1 MTPPHLSRR
10 ALLAGGVAM
19 TIIPAFGPA
28 PAWAGSMPEQCAA
41 PDELLIFD
49 KPLKRV
55 ARRIEKG
62 KYIRIVALGS
72 TSTLGGGASG
82 PDASYPARLQA
93 LLGHAIEGA
102 EIKVVNKGV
111 AKDSAVKMVDR
122 FQADVIDTKAHMVI
136 WETGT
141 NDAVTRV
148 AIDDFEASLDKGI
161 QLAQK
166 QGIDVILMTP
176 MYARNTAAI
185 IDFSP
190 YMDDMR
196 AVAAR
201 HGISVFQRYE
211 IMEHW
216 ARTGRVEFERL
227 PKPERT
233 RMADQVYD
241 CLARLLAGVI
251 IARLK

>member
-1 MTPPHLSRR
+1 MAMGGLALSGMFPTSSTF
-10 ALLAGGVAM
+10 AQTMAAPNQAGLAV
-19 TIIPAFGPA
+19 
-28 PAWAGSMPEQCAA
+28 PELCAA

-82 PDASYPARLQA
+82 PEAAYPARLQA
-93 LLGHAIEGA
+93 LLGNAIEGA

-111 AKDSAVKMVDR
+111 AKDSALRMVDR
-122 FQADVIDTKAHMVI
+122 FQADVIDAKAHMVI

-141 NDAVTRV
+141 NDAVIRLGL
-148 AIDDFEASLDKGI
+148 DDFDSALDKGI
-161 QLAQK
+161 QMAQA

-201 HGISVFQRYE
+201 NGISVFQRYE

-216 ARTGRVEFERL
+216 ARTGRVEFDRL
-227 PKPERT
+227 PKPERAK
-233 RMADQVYD
+233 MADQVYD

-251 IARLK
+251 INRLK